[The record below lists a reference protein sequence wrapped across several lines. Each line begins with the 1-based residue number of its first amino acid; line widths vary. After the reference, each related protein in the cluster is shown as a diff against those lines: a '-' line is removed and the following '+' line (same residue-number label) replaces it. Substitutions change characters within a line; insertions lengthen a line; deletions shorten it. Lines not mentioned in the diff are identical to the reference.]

1 MGYLAPKSLSHTLY
15 HTYTH
20 KHTHLHTHTNT
31 NSSTHKHPHL
41 QPLFLVVRFPQ
52 TFNLIEVHRT
62 NEKKTNKKETKIQT
76 NDKGNGYDR
85 SKQSTYWDQYQ
96 RELPKKEDKKIEILL
111 ATTFPRAQKS

>member
-62 NEKKTNKKETKIQT
+62 NEKKDEKKTKKKKRKYKRTRKEMGMIEA
-76 NDKGNGYDR
+76 
-85 SKQSTYWDQYQ
+85 SKALTGTST
-96 RELPKKEDKKIEILL
+96 KENCQKKKI
-111 ATTFPRAQKS
+111 KK

>member
-31 NSSTHKHPHL
+31 NSSTHKHPHI
-41 QPLFLVVRFPQ
+41 QPLFLVGRFPQ
-52 TFNLIEVHRT
+52 TFNLFEVHRT
-62 NEKKTNKKETKIQT
+62 NEKKRRTKKKRKYKRTT

-96 RELPKKEDKKIEILL
+96 RELPKKEDKKD
-111 ATTFPRAQKS
+111 KNKK